1 MLELKQVTQEQ
12 LKQFA
17 QQRKPVRVGATKDP
31 HRRAGEYSRE
41 GYRGTMY
48 YAPTQNMQRA
58 EDSLLASCK
67 AMHAC
72 AGNFQRSSNAKAEQ
86 GYVYIILD

>member
-17 QQRKPVRVGATKDP
+17 QQGNAVRVGATNDP

-48 YAPTQNMQRA
+48 YASTQNMQRA
-58 EDSLLASCK
+58 EDNLLASCK
-67 AMHAC
+67 AKHAC
-72 AGNFQRSSNAKAEQ
+72 AENFQRSSNAKAEP
-86 GYVYIILD
+86 GYVYVILE